1 MKLYPTEEE
10 TSESRRNEVPRVPS
24 ANQSVDSLQTRQFV
38 HSFGELDLTEENMDF
53 LFLIVYDQSYR
64 RHYVPEFVSRSN
76 DTMVVLC
83 DFFNCGGTTG
93 TDEWFCYG
101 IPGKEI
107 SLKDF
112 KNYASLIEESCRKPN
127 LHRRLKPPQNI
138 LHSEKRNH

>member
-1 MKLYPTEEE
+1 MLPSEHVFIQLYVFFHFP
-10 TSESRRNEVPRVPS
+10 
-24 ANQSVDSLQTRQFV
+24 
-38 HSFGELDLTEENMDF
+38 
-53 LFLIVYDQSYR
+53 

-112 KNYASLIEESCRKPN
+112 KNYASLIEESCR
-127 LHRRLKPPQNI
+127 
-138 LHSEKRNH
+138 